1 MFSFFALQCGVQDA
15 HTHTY
20 AVAKWRT
27 APDPPTPRLSPHL
40 TLLQFPPRAKTNH
53 CSQPVSQLAS
63 RSAGRMPRPSL
74 FYYFESSFPAVAAPA
89 VSETQDV
96 PRTRSSFYGSTSTAG
111 PLLRAATRCGSR
123 AAAHSLRL
131 CGFARPRLALVTPGD
146 VGTTQADAARICTSD
161 CCAAAPAAT
170 AWHACC
176 HAPLRNLCLPSE
188 MHWRTL
194 TCTYTYALYL
204 IYAPIHD
211 RMDQRGPV

>member
-40 TLLQFPPRAKTNH
+40 TLPQFRPSRRNEPLFA
-53 CSQPVSQLAS
+53 AS
-63 RSAGRMPRPSL
+63 RPAARPAGCPDRAF
-74 FYYFESSFPAVAAPA
+74 FYYFESSFPAVAALA

-123 AAAHSLRL
+123 AAAHSLQL
-131 CGFARPRLALVTPGD
+131 CGFARSRFALVTPGD

-188 MHWRTL
+188 IHWRTL
-194 TCTYTYALYL
+194 ACTYTYASYL
-204 IYAPIHD
+204 IYAPIYD
-211 RMDQRGPV
+211 RIDQRGEV